1 MISSIK
7 NRAPNLPSKCWR
19 DSLAT
24 CPGSDPSQDFQ
35 PRCCRCACE
44 GQTVKRCVQHLTPFW
59 SPFVAWLHCPR
70 DISIGADFES
80 SVKGGKEH
88 PWNVLSISLEPPHRL
103 ILPTTNQTINT
114 ASQSNNQ
121 SMNGRM
127 KEWKMNPS
135 SIHPSIKSLCLIQ
148 GWLQPTGQ
156 KPLSSSPGPLH
167 DLRWSFK
174 AEL

>member
-1 MISSIK
+1 MLQQIWSMCPTPASRGTLADLSFWGWNDKTRIQRGQGTKLSDTIHPWGASNWCMISSIK

-80 SVKGGKEH
+80 SVKGGKAWT
-88 PWNVLSISLEPPHRL
+88 PSTNPPD
-103 ILPTTNQTINT
+103 
-114 ASQSNNQ
+114 NQ
-121 SMNGRM
+121 SDHQHGQSIKQPINEWKNERM
-127 KEWKMNPS
+127 K
-135 SIHPSIKSLCLIQ
+135 
-148 GWLQPTGQ
+148 
-156 KPLSSSPGPLH
+156 
-167 DLRWSFK
+167 
-174 AEL
+174 